1 MEVCQLQG
9 TPFTECKSFS
19 CMLIFHCR
27 RGWSRTP
34 ILCKAVE
41 RMTHIMTACTVQEA
55 LCMLWRS
62 KDEKCGEK
70 KVLVIVT
77 DSAAYM
83 LKGAECFQV
92 FYAKIIHL
100 SCLSHGNHRV
110 TEEVRATLSEINCL
124 ISSAKVFIKAPSPAR
139 AFQTAHPDCPLP
151 PEPVLTR
158 WGTWLS
164 AANYYSDNHRKVAE
178 VLMPM

>member
-1 MEVCQLQG
+1 
-9 TPFTECKSFS
+9 
-19 CMLIFHCR
+19 
-27 RGWSRTP
+27 
-34 ILCKAVE
+34 
-41 RMTHIMTACTVQEA
+41 MTHIMIVCTVQEA
-55 LCMLWRS
+55 LCVLWRS
-62 KDEKCGEK
+62 KDEKRGEK

-83 LKGAECFQV
+83 LKGAKCFRV
-92 FYAKIIHL
+92 FYPKIIHL

-110 TEEVRATLSEINCL
+110 AEEVRATLSEVNSL
-124 ISSAKVFIKAPSPAR
+124 ISSAKVFIKAPSLVR

-158 WGTWLS
+158 WGTWFS
-164 AANYYSDNHRKVAE
+164 VANYYADNHRKVAE